1 MYLLDEPTAGIDV
14 GAKSGI
20 YQLVTALAASGAAVL
35 LVSSEIPEVLPLCSR
50 VLVMRKGHISAE
62 LSPEGAKK
70 EDVLR
75 CAT

>member
-1 MYLLDEPTAGIDV
+1 VYLLDEPTAGIDV